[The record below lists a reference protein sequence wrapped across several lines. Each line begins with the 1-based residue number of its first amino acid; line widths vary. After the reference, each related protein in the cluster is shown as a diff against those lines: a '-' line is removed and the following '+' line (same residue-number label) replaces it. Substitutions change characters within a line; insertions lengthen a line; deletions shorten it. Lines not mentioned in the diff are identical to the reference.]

1 MNYYYFLMIKYL
13 NFKSGNN
20 KTKLFNLLNKE
31 NNENKIIQAFV
42 SLNTVQLTILF
53 DYIYFNF

>member
-1 MNYYYFLMIKYL
+1 MNYYYFFMIKYL

-31 NNENKIIQAFV
+31 NNENKIIQALV
-42 SLNTVQLTILF
+42 SLNTVQLIILF